1 LRRAAERAG
10 YEVVPLGRR
19 IGSDVWHLHL
29 ANTYDRQALRL
40 LTAARACSTRLL
52 ITEHLPRTNASD
64 ATLAER
70 RPRRGAPSAKGAYKR
85 AQFILADQVIAVSAG
100 SGRFLRSR
108 YRLAEHK
115 LAIIPHGVAPRE
127 QAPTSLESES
137 RFVVAA
143 SLITQ
148 KGLGDLIIAADL
160 AGDDW
165 FVDVFG
171 DGAHRAEL
179 ERQAA
184 DVRSRDGRPRVNF
197 RGWSDEIDLAL
208 ASAFGLIVA
217 SRWEAS
223 SYAALDAMAAGL
235 PVVATRVDG
244 VEDIVAHNETGLLV
258 APANPLA
265 LGRQIDELLRDRAR
279 ARAFGLAGRARV
291 AREFSLERMISR
303 TLAAYGVASVEREST
318 PTR

>member
-1 LRRAAERAG
+1 MCSATVRTALNW
-10 YEVVPLGRR
+10 
-19 IGSDVWHLHL
+19 S
-29 ANTYDRQALRL
+29 DRQPTCVAV
-40 LTAARACSTRLL
+40 TADRESISAAGPMRSTW
-52 ITEHLPRTNASD
+52 PW
-64 ATLAER
+64 
-70 RPRRGAPSAKGAYKR
+70 P
-85 AQFILADQVIAVSAG
+85 AQ
-100 SGRFLRSR
+100 
-108 YRLAEHK
+108 
-115 LAIIPHGVAPRE
+115 
-127 QAPTSLESES
+127 
-137 RFVVAA
+137 
-143 SLITQ
+143 
-148 KGLGDLIIAADL
+148 
-160 AGDDW
+160 
-165 FVDVFG
+165 
-171 DGAHRAEL
+171 
-179 ERQAA
+179 
-184 DVRSRDGRPRVNF
+184 
-197 RGWSDEIDLAL
+197 
-208 ASAFGLIVA
+208 FGLIVA